1 MHRYVRYPHSLLCMG
16 YVVVVV
22 VFFFLIPPLFTFNVG
37 FFTVEQ
43 LSIRRWMV
51 DSKDSMLAATTDRF
65 WTNKPMSQTER
76 CLHIQCPTHLGTV
89 RLRERFEEAVSPL
102 VFI

>member
-1 MHRYVRYPHSLLCMG
+1 
-16 YVVVVV
+16 
-22 VFFFLIPPLFTFNVG
+22 
-37 FFTVEQ
+37 
-43 LSIRRWMV
+43 MV

-76 CLHIQCPTHLGTV
+76 CLRIQCPTHLGTV